1 MHGNE
6 PDLVRGRKVTERAAS
21 KQSELIP
28 PLDLKAQYASIQA
41 DIMAEINAVLESQQF
56 ILGPQVSALETEV
69 AEYCGARFAVGVAS
83 GTDALILA
91 LHAAGVG
98 PGDEVL
104 LPAFSFIASADTV
117 SLLGAKP
124 VFADIRP
131 DTFNIDVDQLARL
144 ITPRTKAIMPVHL
157 YGQPAD
163 MDPVLSIAR
172 THGLKVV
179 EDNAQAIGA
188 KYKDKHTGSMG
199 DFGCISFFPSKNLG
213 AFGDGGMILTNSE
226 GSADR
231 LRSLRNHGSVKKYYS
246 TEQGWN
252 SRLDEIQAAILRV
265 KLRHLDAWAAARRG
279 KAAAYNRLLS
289 GISGVVIPAVAPWAE
304 HVYHQYT
311 IRVPQRDHVQE
322 VLAAHRI
329 ASTVY
334 YPTPMHLQPVYHSLG
349 YKPGDL
355 PEAEKASAQVLSL
368 PIFPELTENQIARV
382 AQVLGGALR
391 S

>member
-1 MHGNE
+1 M
-6 PDLVRGRKVTERAAS
+6 TQRAANR
-21 KQSELIP
+21 QSDSIP
-28 PLDLKAQYASIQA
+28 PLDLKAQYASIQT
-41 DIMAEINAVLESQQF
+41 EIVAAINTVLESQQF
-56 ILGPQVSALETEV
+56 ILGSQVSALETEI
-69 AEYCGARFAVGVAS
+69 AEYCGTRFAVGVAS

-91 LHAAGVG
+91 LHAASVE

-124 VFADIRP
+124 VFADIKP

-144 ITPRTKAIMPVHL
+144 ITSRTKAIMPVHL

-163 MDPVLSIAR
+163 MDPLLTLAR
-172 THGLKVV
+172 KHGLKVV

-188 KYKDKHTGSMG
+188 RYKGKRAGSMG
-199 DFGCISFFPSKNLG
+199 EFGCISFFPSKNLG
-213 AFGDGGMILTNSE
+213 AYGDGGMILTNSE
-226 GSADR
+226 DTAEH
-231 LRSLRNHGSVKKYYS
+231 LRSLRNHGSVKKYFS

-265 KLRHLDAWAAARRG
+265 KLRHLDAWGAARRD
-279 KAAAYNRLLS
+279 KAASYSRLLS
-289 GISGVVIPAVAPWAE
+289 KIAGVLTPAVAPWAE

-334 YPTPMHLQPVYHSLG
+334 YPTPMHLQPVYRSLG

-355 PEAEKASAQVLSL
+355 PESERASAEVLSL
-368 PIFPELTENQIARV
+368 PIYPELTEDHIARV
-382 AQVLGGALR
+382 AEVLAAALR